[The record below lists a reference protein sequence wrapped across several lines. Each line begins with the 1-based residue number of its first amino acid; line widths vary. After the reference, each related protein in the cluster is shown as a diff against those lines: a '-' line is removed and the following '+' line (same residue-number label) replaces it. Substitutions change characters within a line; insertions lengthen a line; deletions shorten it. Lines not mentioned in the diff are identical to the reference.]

1 MLWTS
6 GYCRY
11 FSLLSENPLH
21 GEAQDVNTYF
31 PASTEMCVGVLKL
44 FLVLLIW
51 GLECFFFFVV
61 VVSLSCKGIS

>member
-1 MLWTS
+1 MLRTS
-6 GYCRY
+6 GYRRY
-11 FSLLSENPLH
+11 FSSLSENPLH

-31 PASTEMCVGVLKL
+31 PASTEMRVGVLKL

-51 GLECFFFFVV
+51 GLECFVFLFV